1 MLVEK
6 KLGDA
11 LKAHEKGRKVVVLQ
25 ELEDGSMWTTTMEDF
40 LDDSIHYLV
49 DVPYNENPEFKQA
62 VDDMISGIQ
71 KATLVPAE
79 EDKPQEQ
86 PDSGGITEN
95 VPETDKSKYE
105 IVEELTLQGMSCKE
119 IVRLTGFKNS
129 LVSQYRYKM
138 KQKSEQ
144 NVFPPGHNA
153 DRKKCT
159 TCQYRSSGYTK
170 NGCDY
175 IEHTGHRR
183 GCSVEDCDKYV
194 KGERLSRKDDPITEE
209 E

>member
-79 EDKPQEQ
+79 GDKPQEQ
-86 PDSGGITEN
+86 SDSGG
-95 VPETDKSKYE
+95 
-105 IVEELTLQGMSCKE
+105 
-119 IVRLTGFKNS
+119 
-129 LVSQYRYKM
+129 
-138 KQKSEQ
+138 
-144 NVFPPGHNA
+144 
-153 DRKKCT
+153 
-159 TCQYRSSGYTK
+159 
-170 NGCDY
+170 
-175 IEHTGHRR
+175 
-183 GCSVEDCDKYV
+183 
-194 KGERLSRKDDPITEE
+194 
-209 E
+209 